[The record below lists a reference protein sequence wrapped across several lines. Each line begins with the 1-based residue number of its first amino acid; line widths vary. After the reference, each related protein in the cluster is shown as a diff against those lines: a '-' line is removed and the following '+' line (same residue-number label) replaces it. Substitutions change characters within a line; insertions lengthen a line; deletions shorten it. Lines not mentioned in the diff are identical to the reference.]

1 MNHTLRTL
9 LNSAPVEIREAFVSA
24 RAELSNPQ
32 SLAQYDKDMEDFLME
47 QKKKERVTER
57 TPRQVACTKRV
68 DALMTH

>member
-1 MNHTLRTL
+1 
-9 LNSAPVEIREAFVSA
+9 
-24 RAELSNPQ
+24 
-32 SLAQYDKDMEDFLME
+32 MEDFLME